1 MKLTDIPDYE
11 LETMNYDDIAY
22 IILNEEKEKMK
33 INELFKKVCDALKL
47 PESVFEEKIA
57 DFFELL
63 TTDKRFIMLEDGY
76 WDLREHHNPKV
87 VVDDEDEEETI
98 LDENDEEMMDELE
111 EEEENEV
118 SPLSIEEIDNVSMV
132 KPKETTSVITNE
144 EALEE
149 SDEISEEEQDDY
161 EAEIE
166 DELDELDDALMEG
179 DEE

>member
-1 MKLTDIPDYE
+1 MKLSNIPKEE

-47 PESVFEEKIA
+47 PESIFEEKIA

-98 LDENDEEMMDELE
+98 LDENEDELEDELE
-111 EEEENEV
+111 EEEENEDDIFYDTDV
-118 SPLSIEEIDNVSMV
+118 DDDLPDDDLEDLVVIDMD
-132 KPKETTSVITNE
+132 EE
-144 EALEE
+144 EAN
-149 SDEISEEEQDDY
+149 S
-161 EAEIE
+161 
-166 DELDELDDALMEG
+166 
-179 DEE
+179 

>member
-1 MKLTDIPDYE
+1 
-11 LETMNYDDIAY
+11 
-22 IILNEEKEKMK
+22 
-33 INELFKKVCDALKL
+33 LFKKVCDALKL

-111 EEEENEV
+111 EEEETEDDIFYDTDV
-118 SPLSIEEIDNVSMV
+118 DDDLPDDDLEDLVVIDM
-132 KPKETTSVITNE
+132 
-144 EALEE
+144 
-149 SDEISEEEQDDY
+149 DE
-161 EAEIE
+161 
-166 DELDELDDALMEG
+166 
-179 DEE
+179 